1 VSAGLG
7 RVVRSGVTRR
17 RLPTVAVAVSV
28 FIAVTTCVLAGSLL
42 VASSAPFDH
51 AFADQRG
58 AHLTA
63 EFDVA
68 KVTTAALSASAHA
81 DGVTAAA
88 GPFPTVTIDGTSGSG
103 PFSGG
108 RVPPLTVVGRADPG
122 GPVDA
127 LTLTTGRWATGPGD
141 IVVSSDYPGPLTRP
155 GAILQVTGGPVLTVV
170 GVARSVSQ
178 TADAWV
184 TPAQAAALSPTGYQM
199 LYRFA
204 DAGSAA
210 SMAAHQTAV
219 AAAVPAGAL
228 LGARSWLDTRQ
239 AADGNTGTFVPLLV
253 AFGALGLV
261 MSGLI
266 VGNVVA
272 GTVGA
277 ATRRIGIL
285 KALGCTPGQVVRA
298 YTAQALVPATAGA
311 ALGLV
316 AGNLL
321 AVPLLSAADQVY
333 GGTTAGVAPWL
344 STAGVAGALALVTL
358 AACGTAWRAGR
369 LRAVDTIAVGRAPG
383 SGRRRW
389 AAGLAA
395 RMPVPR
401 PVGLGLAQP
410 PARPVRAAALLAA
423 VAFGAATVTLATG
436 LATTLTRVAE
446 AKSHDHADVEINTR
460 MAPARAGT
468 PDPSGPPPSGVDT
481 GAVEA
486 AIRGQSGT
494 SRYYTL
500 VTSHVTVPGFSGT
513 TDVYGFGGDAT
524 WAGYQL
530 VSGRWFQ
537 QPGEAVAVATFLSAT
552 GARVGDTVVLTDH
565 GTPVRV
571 RIVGEVFDPHKQLME
586 VLTDAATLR
595 AAEPGLQPDQFF
607 IQVRAGTDVAGY
619 LRELNAT
626 LEPLHVTAAVGG
638 GHGTGSTLVALGTL
652 AGLLTLMLVTV
663 AGLGVLNTVLLE
675 VRDRVHDL
683 GIYKALGLTPGQ
695 TVTMVLASVVPVGI
709 LGGLLGVPAGR
720 AAHAWVVAERGHR
733 TGLRLPASTAHVFD
747 TRQLLLLGAGG
758 LAIAVLGA
766 LLPAGWAA
774 RARTATVLRT
784 E

>member
-1 VSAGLG
+1 MSSGLG
-7 RVVRSGVTRR
+7 RVVRSGVARR
-17 RLPTVAVAVSV
+17 RLPTVAVALSV
-28 FIAVTTCVLAGSLL
+28 LIAVTTCVLAASLL
-42 VASSAPFDH
+42 VASSAPFDR

-68 KVTTAALSASAHA
+68 RVGAAALSASAHA
-81 DGVTAAA
+81 AGVTAAV
-88 GPFPTVTIDGTSGSG
+88 GPFPTVTTDGTSGSG
-103 PFSGG
+103 PFSGS

-127 LTLTTGRWATGPGD
+127 LTLTAGRWVTGPGE
-141 IVVSSDYPGPLTRP
+141 IVVSSDAVEALTRP
-155 GAILQVTGGPVLTVV
+155 GAILQVTGGPALTVV

-210 SMAAHQTAV
+210 SMAADQAAV

-228 LGARSWLDTRQ
+228 LGARSWLDTRR

-253 AFGALGLV
+253 AFGGLGLV

-298 YTAQALVPATAGA
+298 YTAQALVPAVAGA

-316 AGNLL
+316 TGNLL
-321 AVPLLSAADQVY
+321 AVPLLSAAEQVY

-344 STAGVAGALALVTL
+344 SAAVVVGALALVTL
-358 AACGTAWRAGR
+358 AACGTAWRAGW
-369 LRAVDTIAVGRAPG
+369 LRAVDAIAVGRPPW
-383 SGRRRW
+383 SGRGRW
-389 AAGLAA
+389 ATGLAA

-410 PARPVRAAALLAA
+410 LARPARAAALLAA

-436 LATTLTRVAE
+436 LGTTLGRVAQ
-446 AKSHDHADVEINTR
+446 AKSHDNADVEISTHVV
-460 MAPARAGT
+460 PSRAGASA
-468 PDPSGPPPSGVDT
+468 PSGPPPSGVDT

-494 SRYYTL
+494 SRYFT
-500 VTSHVTVPGFSGT
+500 VATSHVTVPGFSGT
-513 TDVYGFGGDAT
+513 TDVYGFGGDAS
-524 WAGYQL
+524 WAGYEL
-530 VSGRWFQ
+530 VSGRWFR
-537 QPGEAVAVATFLSAT
+537 QPGEAVVVATFLSAT
-552 GARVGDTVVLTDH
+552 GTRVGDTVVLTDH

-595 AAEPGLQPDQFF
+595 AAEPGLEPDQFF

-619 LRELNAT
+619 LRALNAA
-626 LEPLHVTAAVGG
+626 LEPLHVTAAVGA
-638 GHGTGSTLVALGTL
+638 GHGTGSTLVALATL
-652 AGLLTLMLVTV
+652 TGLLTLLLVTV

-695 TVTMVLASVVPVGI
+695 TVTMALASVMPAGLV
-709 LGGLLGVPAGR
+709 GGLLGVPAGF
-720 AAHAWVVAERGHR
+720 AAHAWVVAEMGHR
-733 TGLRLPASTAHVFD
+733 TGLRLPASTVHVFG
-747 TRQLLLLGAGG
+747 TPQLLLLGASG
-758 LAIAVLGA
+758 LVIAVLGA

-774 RARTATVLRT
+774 RARTATALRT